1 MKRKGAHYFLHR
13 SREVKKWTAME
24 EKTLDEQ
31 FDELLNHPLGT
42 RMVEVYLYTK
52 PIYRN
57 EVWPTYGDTAKRI
70 VIRQI
75 KGMIEKVKF

>member
-1 MKRKGAHYFLHR
+1 
-13 SREVKKWTAME
+13 ME
-24 EKTLDEQ
+24 EKSLDEQ

-52 PIYRN
+52 PIYMN

-75 KGMIEKVKF
+75 KGMIEKVKIQF